1 MFFCLKTYA
10 ADESRNLMRKAM
22 NKTLRT
28 FAIASILMLTMSLA
42 RAQEGSTRAELECLA
57 LANSSSVAFNGEA
70 SHSISF
76 HHVWT
81 PGIRSG
87 TFQSNG
93 LNFVY
98 ETQGDGDEV
107 VIVVHGGAGLPHEY
121 FHPMLS
127 NLSRY
132 ATLVYFD
139 RRADTLSAK
148 TGHGAASIDEMA
160 DDVDALRTALGVQ
173 QVTLLGHSF
182 GATIVLNYALRHPA
196 NVKRMIL
203 VSASAAIE
211 NPSEGEKRILKTLS
225 SREMKA
231 YSATEGVTG
240 GANPCERVRRRYSVL
255 YPHYFHKLT
264 PYEFERGVYTVY
276 FDALSKKVA
285 LASDDSAADLRGQLS
300 QIQAPALVVAGRHDL
315 ETTPD
320 QSSEL
325 ASSLPHSRL
334 AMMEHS
340 GHFPFFEENYL
351 FTEWV
356 RQFMIATSGR
366 SDGVVTRSAAGESS
380 SGAR

>member
-1 MFFCLKTYA
+1 
-10 ADESRNLMRKAM
+10 
-22 NKTLRT
+22 
-28 FAIASILMLTMSLA
+28 MLTASFA
-42 RAQEGSTRAELECLA
+42 RGQEGSTRAELECLA
-57 LANSSSVAFNGEA
+57 LANSSSVALSGEA
-70 SHSISF
+70 SRALSF

-81 PGIRSG
+81 PGLTYG

-98 ETQGDGDEV
+98 ETQGNSDEV

-127 NLSRY
+127 NLSRF
-132 ATLVYFD
+132 AKLVYFD

-148 TGHGAASIDEMA
+148 RLHGPASIDEMA
-160 DDVDALRTALGVQ
+160 DDIEALRKTLGVD

-182 GATIVLNYALRHPA
+182 GATIVLNYALRHPD
-196 NVKRMIL
+196 NVKRLIL
-203 VSASAAIE
+203 VSAAGSVE

-225 SREMKA
+225 PHEMKA
-231 YSATEGVTG
+231 YRSTEGVKG
-240 GANPCERVRRRYSVL
+240 AANPCERVRMRYSVL

-276 FDALSKKVA
+276 FDALSKRVA
-285 LASDDSAADLRGQLS
+285 LASDDSAADVRSQLS
-300 QIQAPALVVAGRHDL
+300 KIHVPALVVAGRHDL

-325 ASSLPHSRL
+325 ASSLPHARL
-334 AMMEHS
+334 VMMEHS
-340 GHFPFFEENYL
+340 AHFPFFEENYL

-356 RQFMIATSGR
+356 HQFLTSTTGQIERAPAAT
-366 SDGVVTRSAAGESS
+366 AAIGS
-380 SGAR
+380 SGGAH